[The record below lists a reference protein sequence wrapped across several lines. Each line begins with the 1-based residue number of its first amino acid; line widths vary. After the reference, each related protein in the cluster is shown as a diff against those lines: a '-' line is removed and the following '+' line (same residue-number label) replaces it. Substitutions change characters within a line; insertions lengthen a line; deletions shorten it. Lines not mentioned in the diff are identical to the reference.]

1 MSQRLLLLFAGW
13 LLFSCGGAPSST
25 TVNSGTTGGDNISPS
40 DIVDENMN
48 ITLTPPKISTLNK
61 PIPGFM
67 RGINLGNGFD
77 APSIGEWG
85 VILEENHFKY
95 ASEAGLD
102 HVRLPVRFSAYA
114 QSAAPYTID
123 ETFFQKVD
131 WAIDMA
137 EKYNLNIIV
146 DLHHYEEIM
155 KAPAAHL
162 DRFKGMWQQIAT
174 RYQDKPETVAF
185 ELLNE
190 PCENLKP
197 EILHPLMKE
206 TFELVRQTNPTRIII
221 INPYFWANTEWL
233 DKTDVSYA
241 DENTVVT
248 FHEYQPILFT
258 HQGAPWM
265 PPEFRATG
273 IVFPGPGKPVE
284 ITGAAETT
292 DWVFGWLHG
301 YNNLPALENPS
312 GPKTIWEE
320 FDRVTAFVEKT
331 GLRVYMGEFSAMD
344 FADERSRE
352 IYIKMVRKESERRGI
367 GWCYWDDGGHN
378 RGINVHTGQWTP
390 LVHRALF
397 SD

>member
-1 MSQRLLLLFAGW
+1 MRYRMLLAAVTCMII
-13 LLFSCGGAPSST
+13 SCGGKAP
-25 TVNSGTTGGDNISPS
+25 TGNHATSPDVAPE
-40 DIVDENMN
+40 DIVDDNLN
-48 ITLTPPKISTLNK
+48 ITLDPPMVSTMNK
-61 PIPGFM
+61 TVKGFE
-67 RGINLGNGFD
+67 RGINLGNGLD

-114 QSAAPYTID
+114 KHEAPYTI
-123 ETFFQKVD
+123 EESFFAKVD
-131 WAIDMA
+131 WALEMA
-137 EKYNLNIIV
+137 AKYKLNIIV
-146 DLHHYEEIM
+146 DMHHYEEIM
-155 KAPAAHL
+155 KTPLEHL
-162 DRFKGMWQQIAT
+162 ERYKGMWQQIAE
-174 RYQDKPETVAF
+174 RYKGQPESVAF

-190 PCENLKP
+190 PCEELKP

-206 TFELVRQTNPTRIII
+206 TFEMVRQTNPNRIII

-241 DENTVVT
+241 DDNTVIT

-265 PPEFRATG
+265 PPEFHTSG
-273 IVFPGPGKPVE
+273 IVFPGPGKTKVE
-284 ITGAAETT
+284 IKGAAETT
-292 DWVFGWLHG
+292 DWVYGWLSN
-301 YNNLPALENPS
+301 YNNLPTLENPS
-312 GPKTIWEE
+312 GPKTVWEE
-320 FDRVTAFVEKT
+320 FGRVTAFIEKT
-331 GLRVYMGEFSAMD
+331 GLPVYMGEFSAMD

-352 IYIKMVRKESERRGI
+352 IYIKMVRKEAERRGI

-378 RGINVHTGQWTP
+378 KGIDVKTGQWTP

-397 SD
+397 DK